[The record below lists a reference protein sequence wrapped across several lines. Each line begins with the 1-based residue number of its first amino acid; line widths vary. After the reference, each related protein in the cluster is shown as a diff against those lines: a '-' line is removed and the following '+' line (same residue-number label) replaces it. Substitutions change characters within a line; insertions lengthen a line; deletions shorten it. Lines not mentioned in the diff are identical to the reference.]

1 LVWYYGGE
9 DACCTIMDSPQTI
22 LRNRIIQILG
32 PTGNNTL
39 SWVKAPVG
47 AGYQYELGCW
57 IGDRRGQVP
66 ATHGIAVGID
76 GLAQYEVG
84 RYDPTQ
90 RRNIASC
97 GFVMDLWMPEDINV
111 TSFGVD
117 SAALAGQGID
127 LPIVIESMDISGQR
141 ILNAL
146 KDLDLVRSVRML
158 PPMQRGVYG
167 GAPTLERMRCN
178 VVFQIEMC
186 IESKIA

>member
-1 LVWYYGGE
+1 
-9 DACCTIMDSPQTI
+9 MDSPQTI
-22 LRNRIIQILG
+22 LRNRIVQILG
-32 PTGNNTL
+32 PVGNNTL

-47 AGYQYELGCW
+47 AGYQYESGCW

-76 GLAQYEVG
+76 GLAQYETG

-90 RRNIASC
+90 RRNAASC
-97 GFVMDLWMPEDINV
+97 GFVMDLWMPEDVNA
-111 TSFGVD
+111 TAFTVD
-117 SAALAGQGID
+117 SGVLTGQGVK
-127 LPIVIESMDISGQR
+127 LPVVIESMDIAGQR
-141 ILNAL
+141 LLNAI
-146 KDLDLVRSVRML
+146 KDLDVVRSVRML